1 MSYIQSVDSG
11 DLKAYILSVAGGS
24 GTTPSLGQ
32 VMGVS
37 PIASTNLNMS
47 NYQIN
52 NCPILSNTSILS
64 ISSSSTVQ
72 IEGQETINISTPL
85 LNIAINGD
93 IGDNLQVLTSTG
105 SGLTGLYWSTV
116 GDVMASAANTFTN
129 INTFNDNTN
138 MAGLS
143 ISEPITTNYTT
154 IDTITSSDQIGYQFS
169 VANSGV
175 LVAVGGTLTQIATFA
190 VPAGI
195 WYLQLNFNLA
205 APGGG
210 IFNFYL
216 NNPSGTTINQQSG
229 SVPSTLNLTCIIT
242 ALVAGTYIIN
252 ATSTNTTSSSA
263 TPFITNIATRIS

>member
-252 ATSTNTTSSSA
+252 ATSTNTTSSST